1 MIYNY
6 ILNLQIKR
14 QLIAACT
21 QRDKSTTKAHN
32 KNDVFSEPSD
42 KFLK

>member
-6 ILNLQIKR
+6 ILNLQSKR

-21 QRDKSTTKAHN
+21 QRDKSTKAHN